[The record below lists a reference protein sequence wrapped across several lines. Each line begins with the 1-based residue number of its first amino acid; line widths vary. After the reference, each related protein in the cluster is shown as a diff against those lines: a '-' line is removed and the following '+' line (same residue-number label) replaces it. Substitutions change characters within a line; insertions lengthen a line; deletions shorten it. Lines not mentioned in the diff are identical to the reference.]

1 MMSINALSTAER
13 ERRSP
18 AAAALPLPLSRQRR
32 GQVVLIG
39 LMMLLTVALLAGVGI
54 GAVPISP
61 PQVMAILLEKVTGQ
75 PILDAP
81 YETRQAAVLLTIRLP
96 RVLLG
101 VLVGAG
107 LAVSG
112 AAIQG
117 LFRNPLAAP
126 GLIGISSGATLAAVM
141 VIVLGATVLE
151 GLSQVLGRFTL
162 PVAAFLGGVITTWLI
177 YKLSHQGGTTQVATM
192 LLAGVAI
199 NALSGAVTG
208 ILTFMA
214 TDEQLRSITFWSL
227 GSLGGASW
235 QALSAA
241 APLIL
246 IPLLAIPF
254 LAQPLNALLLG
265 EAEAGHLGIHVERVK
280 RWLVLWVALAVGASV
295 AVSGA
300 IGFIGLV
307 VPHLLRLTV
316 GPDHRLVLP
325 GSALLGAALLLAA
338 DLLARTIVVPAE
350 LPIGIVTSLMG
361 GPFFLWLLL
370 RNRSH
375 YSFQS

>member
-1 MMSINALSTAER
+1 MSINALPTTER
-13 ERRSP
+13 ESKRLD
-18 AAAALPLPLSRQRR
+18 AAALPVHTVRQRR
-32 GQVVLIG
+32 GRMILMGLTLLLI
-39 LMMLLTVALLAGVGI
+39 MALLAGVGI

-61 PQVMAILLEKVTGQ
+61 PQVVAILLEKVAGQ
-75 PILDAP
+75 PILDVP

-126 GLIGISSGATLAAVM
+126 GLIGISSGAALAAVT
-141 VIVLGATVLE
+141 VIVLGATALE

-162 PVAAFLGGVITTWLI
+162 PVAAFLGGVTTTWLI
-177 YKLSHQGGTTQVATM
+177 YKLSNQGGTTQVATM

-199 NALSGAVTG
+199 NALSGAATG
-208 ILTFMA
+208 VLTFMA

-241 APLIL
+241 APFIL
-246 IPLLAIPF
+246 VPLLATPF

-265 EAEAGHLGIHVERVK
+265 EAEAGHLGVPMERVK

-295 AVSGA
+295 AVCGA

-307 VPHLLRLTV
+307 VPHLLRLMV

-325 GSALLGAALLLAA
+325 GSALFGASLLLAS
-338 DLLARTIVVPAE
+338 DLLARTVVVPAE

-370 RNRSH
+370 RKRGH
-375 YSFQS
+375 YSL

>member
-1 MMSINALSTAER
+1 MSINALPTVEQ
-13 ERRSP
+13 EGKSP
-18 AAAALPLPLSRQRR
+18 DAAALPLPLSRQRR
-32 GQVVLIG
+32 GRVVLTG
-39 LMMLLTVALLAGVGI
+39 LMLLLVVALLAGVGI

-61 PQVMAILLEKVTGQ
+61 PQVMAILLEKVMGQ
-75 PILDAP
+75 PILDVP

-101 VLVGAG
+101 ILVGAG

-126 GLIGISSGATLAAVM
+126 GLIGISSGATLAAVI

-162 PVAAFLGGVITTWLI
+162 PVAAFLGGVVTTWLI
-177 YKLSHQGGTTQVATM
+177 YKLSNQGGTTQVATM

-246 IPLLAIPF
+246 ISLLAIPF

-325 GSALLGAALLLAA
+325 GSALLGATLLLAA

-350 LPIGIVTSLMG
+350 LPIGIVTSLIG

-370 RNRSH
+370 RNRGH